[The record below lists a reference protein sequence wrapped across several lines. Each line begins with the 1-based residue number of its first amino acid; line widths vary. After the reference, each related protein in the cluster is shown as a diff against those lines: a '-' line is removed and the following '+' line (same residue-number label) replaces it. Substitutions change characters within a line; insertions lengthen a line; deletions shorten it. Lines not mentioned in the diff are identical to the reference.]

1 MKLQINEQSV
11 IDVDPAQRYQITNI
25 DVSPGEQY
33 QFEAK
38 GTWQDASQ
46 PCGPDGWH
54 NWWTGYVLRFSRLP
68 SYDLFFLGG
77 NIGCDEKTN
86 FPIGS
91 STTKTIDVAG
101 QLFLFANDLWY
112 FYGNNHRIPT
122 QPMLVKISR
131 IA

>member
-1 MKLQINEQSV
+1 MKLQINEQSL

-54 NWWTGYVLRFSRLP
+54 NWWTGYILRFSRLP
-68 SYDLFFLGG
+68 NYDLFFLGVFVCYG
-77 NIGCDEKTN
+77 PFAPEQCLPLRNSVGWVLRILRAA
-86 FPIGS
+86 F
-91 STTKTIDVAG
+91 TT
-101 QLFLFANDLWY
+101 L
-112 FYGNNHRIPT
+112 
-122 QPMLVKISR
+122 
-131 IA
+131 